1 MAKEFLLPELAESV
15 VEGEIVRWIV
25 QEGQSVKR
33 DQAIVEVMTD
43 KVTVELV
50 CPYTGIL
57 EKHLAKEGDVVAV
70 NAPIARIIESSEAS
84 SSEIK
89 PIQAEDNGD
98 SLSLFKPS
106 AEKKSDSV
114 FQIRKY
120 KEEKEQR
127 PRGAYG
133 RVLAVPAARRLAREL
148 GIDLEQVTGSG
159 ENGRIRV
166 EDVEAVGEQGRKGA
180 GVREN
185 HLTETR
191 NPKPETHKPVIYKT
205 PEGYEALETRI
216 PLRGLRRATSQ
227 QMLASHLQT
236 VRTLNVDEADVTNL
250 VKLREKLKP
259 VAEKQGV
266 KMSFLPLIMKAVVAA
281 LKAYPAMNSSFDEI
295 HNEIV
300 LKNYYNFGMAVN
312 TSEGLVV
319 PVIREV
325 DKKSILQ
332 LAKDLTDIAQRAR
345 DHKLTPD
352 DVRAGTFSI
361 TNVGSLGG
369 LFSFPIINLP
379 DAAILGVH
387 SIKKRPVVLEDDL
400 IVARQMMYISV
411 SFDHR
416 LVDGAD
422 AVFFTNKLV
431 ELLENPE
438 GLMLKS

>member
-25 QEGQSVKR
+25 QEGQPVKR
-33 DQAIVEVMTD
+33 DQPIVEVMTD

-50 CPYTGIL
+50 CPYTGTL
-57 EKHLAKEGDVVAV
+57 EKHLAREGDVVAV
-70 NAPIARIIESSEAS
+70 NAPIARILEKTEAS
-84 SSEIK
+84 ASDISVIA
-89 PIQAEDNGD
+89 PDDDGD

-106 AEKKSDSV
+106 EEKQKSSV
-114 FQIRKY
+114 FRVRKQA
-120 KEEKEQR
+120 EEKAQKSR
-127 PRGAYG
+127 ATYG

-148 GIDLEQVTGSG
+148 GIDLSQVTGSG

-166 EDVEAVGEQGRKGA
+166 EDVKAAGDQGSRGA
-180 GVREN
+180 GAGIS
-185 HLTETR
+185 ETR
-191 NPKPETHKPVIYKT
+191 GPKPIAYKT
-205 PEGYEALETRI
+205 PEGYEAKEQRI

-259 VAEKQGV
+259 LAEKQGV
-266 KMSFLPLIMKAVVAA
+266 KMSFLPIIMKAVVSA
-281 LKAYPAMNSSFDEI
+281 LKAYPVMNSSLDEA
-295 HNEIV
+295 HNEVV
-300 LKNYYNFGMAVN
+300 LKHYYNFGMAVN

-319 PVIREV
+319 PVIRDV
-325 DKKSILQ
+325 DKKNMLQ
-332 LAKDLTDIAQRAR
+332 LAKDIAEVAQRAR
-345 DHKLTPD
+345 DHKLTPE

-379 DAAILGVH
+379 DAAILGIH
-387 SIKKRPVVLEDDL
+387 SIKKRPVVLEDDS
-400 IVARQMMYISV
+400 IVPRHMMYMSV

-422 AVFFTNKLV
+422 AVFFTNRLV
-431 ELLENPE
+431 ELLQNPE
-438 GLMLKS
+438 GLMLE

>member
-25 QEGQSVKR
+25 QEGQTVKR
-33 DQAIVEVMTD
+33 DQPIVEVMTD

-50 CPYTGIL
+50 CPYTGTL

-70 NAPIARIIESSEAS
+70 NAPIARILEKTETSA
-84 SSEIK
+84 SEIGVIV
-89 PIQAEDNGD
+89 PEDDGD

-106 AEKKSDSV
+106 EEKQKSSV
-114 FQIRKY
+114 FQVRKQV
-120 KEEKEQR
+120 EEKVQK
-127 PRGAYG
+127 PRAAYG

-148 GIDLEQVTGSG
+148 GIDLAQVVGSG

-166 EDVEAVGEQGRKGA
+166 EDVKAAGEQGSRGA
-180 GVREN
+180 EVGI
-185 HLTETR
+185 TETR
-191 NPKPETHKPVIYKT
+191 NPKPETFKPTYKT
-205 PEGYEALETRI
+205 PEGYEAKEQRI

-259 VAEKQGV
+259 LAEKQGV
-266 KMSFLPLIMKAVVAA
+266 KMSFLPIIMKAAVSA
-281 LKAYPAMNSSFDEI
+281 LKAYPAMNSSLDEA
-295 HNEIV
+295 HNEVV
-300 LKNYYNFGMAVN
+300 LKHYYNFGMAVN

-319 PVIREV
+319 PVIRDV

-332 LAKDLTDIAQRAR
+332 LAKDVTDVAQRAR
-345 DHKLTPD
+345 DHKLTPE

-379 DAAILGVH
+379 DAAILGIH
-387 SIKKRPVVLEDDL
+387 SIKKRPVVLEDDS
-400 IVARQMMYISV
+400 IVPRHMMYISV

-422 AVFFTNKLV
+422 AVFFTNRLV
-431 ELLENPE
+431 ELLQNPE
-438 GLMLKS
+438 GLMLE

>member
-1 MAKEFLLPELAESV
+1 MYWQF
-15 VEGEIVRWIV
+15 
-25 QEGQSVKR
+25 
-33 DQAIVEVMTD
+33 
-43 KVTVELV
+43 
-50 CPYTGIL
+50 
-57 EKHLAKEGDVVAV
+57 
-70 NAPIARIIESSEAS
+70 
-84 SSEIK
+84 
-89 PIQAEDNGD
+89 
-98 SLSLFKPS
+98 
-106 AEKKSDSV
+106 
-114 FQIRKY
+114 
-120 KEEKEQR
+120 
-127 PRGAYG
+127 
-133 RVLAVPAARRLAREL
+133 RRQGVWLREL
-148 GIDLEQVTGSG
+148 GIDLEQVIGSG

-166 EDVEAVGEQGRKGA
+166 EDVKEAGFRGQGSGVSNKGLD
-180 GVREN
+180 R
-185 HLTETR
+185 LTETR
-191 NPKPETHKPVIYKT
+191 NPKPETYKPVTYKT
-205 PEGYEALETRI
+205 PEGYETLETRI

-281 LKAYPAMNSSFDEI
+281 LKAYPAMNSSLDESR
-295 HNEIV
+295 NEVV
-300 LKNYYNFGMAVN
+300 LKHYYNFGMAVN

-379 DAAILGVH
+379 DAAILGIH
-387 SIKKRPVVLEDDL
+387 SIKKRPVVLEDDS

-438 GLMLKS
+438 GLMLES